1 MNFGKLSVAQ
11 FLRDYWQKQPLLIRH
26 GFPGFTD
33 PISPEELAGL
43 ACEDEV
49 EARLVFTRKNTW
61 KLDTG
66 PFSERHFTTLPSRN
80 WTLLV
85 QAVDQWLPEVKA
97 MLEHVNFI
105 PSWRVDDVMVSY
117 ATPNGGVGPHFDYYD
132 VFLVQGQGSRLW
144 KTGQRCT
151 SQDISRT
158 SSGLKLLADFHT
170 EQEWLLETGDVL
182 YVPPGVAHWG
192 ISRDNSLC
200 YSLGFRAPSVS
211 EMVLDYSDIRSDQLS
226 PDQRYEDP
234 ALKAHTRAGEMNT
247 ASLRQMQQ
255 ILQQALN
262 DRQAMNL
269 WFGRQMTQP
278 KNPDVFQPAESI
290 PDLRQQAVTLATHPA
305 SRFAWQQEGENIVL
319 FANGEI
325 MQHPSSPL
333 LLKLVQE
340 LSAFN
345 STVWTATY
353 RKHKACRNVLEALL
367 AQGALLVEV
376 EQEGEQ

>member
-1 MNFGKLSVAQ
+1 MNFGKLSIAQ
-11 FLRDYWQKQPLLIRH
+11 FLRDYWQKKPLLIRN
-26 GFPGFTD
+26 GFPDFVD

-43 ACEDEV
+43 ACEDDV

-85 QAVDQWLPEVKA
+85 QAVDQWVPEVKA

-151 SQDISRT
+151 SLDISRT

-192 ISRDNSLC
+192 TSRDNSLC
-200 YSLGFRAPSVS
+200 YSLGFRAPSVG
-211 EMVLDYSDIRSDQLS
+211 EMVLD
-226 PDQRYEDP
+226 
-234 ALKAHTRAGEMNT
+234 
-247 ASLRQMQQ
+247 
-255 ILQQALN
+255 
-262 DRQAMNL
+262 
-269 WFGRQMTQP
+269 
-278 KNPDVFQPAESI
+278 
-290 PDLRQQAVTLATHPA
+290 
-305 SRFAWQQEGENIVL
+305 
-319 FANGEI
+319 
-325 MQHPSSPL
+325 
-333 LLKLVQE
+333 
-340 LSAFN
+340 
-345 STVWTATY
+345 
-353 RKHKACRNVLEALL
+353 
-367 AQGALLVEV
+367 
-376 EQEGEQ
+376 